1 VKETPVFVLG
11 NQKSGTTVI
20 AAALAHATDQSVTLD
35 VRDISANYMLGLQRG
50 DVPLHRFIARY
61 RLDFS
66 RDIIKEPGLTFVS
79 DQLFDRFP
87 EASYVLIVRD
97 PRDNIR
103 SLLNRL
109 NLPGSADQLSAEVL
123 ESLHP
128 VWQSVVRNR
137 ALGVDATHYI
147 DRLAQRWNRAADVY
161 LNHKARVVP
170 VKYESFCDDKVEYI
184 ESTARRLNLDVTQDI
199 HSVVNQQYQS
209 RGNRSV
215 SWSNFFGETNL
226 RRIEQRCGSR
236 MQQLGYSLS

>member
-1 VKETPVFVLG
+1 LG

-35 VRDISANYMLGLQRG
+35 IRDISANYMLGLQRG

-66 RDIIKEPGLTFVS
+66 REIIKEPGLTFVS
-79 DQLFDRFP
+79 DQLFNCFP
-87 EASYVLIVRD
+87 EATFLLIVRD

-109 NLPGSADQLSAEVL
+109 NLPGSADQLSDNAL

-128 VWQSVVRNR
+128 IWQSVVRNHV
-137 ALGVDATHYI
+137 LGIYATHYI

-184 ESTARRLNLDVTQDI
+184 ESTARRLDLDVTQDI

-209 RGNRSV
+209 RGNRDV
-215 SWSNFFGETNL
+215 QWSEFFGETNL
-226 RRIEQRCGSR
+226 HRIEQLCGSR
-236 MQQLGYSLS
+236 MKQLGYSLS